1 LIYSK
6 LFGAKRGKT
15 MMDKFDEWKNKK
27 VFLVLKS
34 GRKYSGVIKET
45 TESYIFLL
53 DKFDEKVMVAISEIS
68 SLEEEK

>member
-1 LIYSK
+1 
-6 LFGAKRGKT
+6 